1 MSTTKGPEQAKVSI
15 RTVLGDGDVRA
26 VILAAFVVMT
36 GLGLVL
42 PILPIYARS
51 FDVSFAAA
59 GLFTSLWGFA
69 RLVTDL
75 VAGPLVDRY
84 GERVTAMAGLTVI
97 ALCSLGAGLAP
108 SFPLAVSVWAVGGAG
123 SAVSFA
129 AQYSYLLKTVNPT
142 QMARTLGVFYGAF
155 NLGFIV
161 GGFAGGIIADRFGL
175 ASPLFV
181 YVGLLAISTGLYARY
196 VPDPPP
202 KEVSPELTTEE
213 ALAERDMPVLR
224 RGKVAFGRLF
234 RTPGFVTVLVVNFSY
249 MWMVAT
255 IFETLVPLFGT
266 EELDMSTVGV
276 GLVFA
281 VAVATEFAVLYP
293 AGSLADR
300 FGRRTVM
307 IPALTA
313 LAITSATLGLA
324 AAPVVLACMMG
335 LHGIASGFAG
345 VPPAAMLSD
354 VVPEHMSGTGVGMFR
369 FAGDLAFFLG
379 PLAAGAVA
387 EALDFKSAFP
397 IAALP
402 VLVSLVMVIRTQ
414 ETLRR

>member
-1 MSTTKGPEQAKVSI
+1 
-15 RTVLGDGDVRA
+15 
-26 VILAAFVVMT
+26 
-36 GLGLVL
+36 
-42 PILPIYARS
+42 
-51 FDVSFAAA
+51 
-59 GLFTSLWGFA
+59 
-69 RLVTDL
+69 
-75 VAGPLVDRY
+75 
-84 GERVTAMAGLTVI
+84 
-97 ALCSLGAGLAP
+97 
-108 SFPLAVSVWAVGGAG
+108 
-123 SAVSFA
+123 
-129 AQYSYLLKTVNPT
+129 
-142 QMARTLGVFYGAF
+142 
-155 NLGFIV
+155 
-161 GGFAGGIIADRFGL
+161 
-175 ASPLFV
+175 
-181 YVGLLAISTGLYARY
+181 
-196 VPDPPP
+196 
-202 KEVSPELTTEE
+202 
-213 ALAERDMPVLR
+213 
-224 RGKVAFGRLF
+224 
-234 RTPGFVTVLVVNFSY
+234 
-249 MWMVAT
+249 
-255 IFETLVPLFGT
+255 
-266 EELDMSTVGV
+266 MSTVGV

-300 FGRRTVM
+300 FGRRAVM

-324 AAPVVLACMMG
+324 TAPVILACMMG

-414 ETLRR
+414 ETLSR